1 MTSTACAAISLR
13 VPIFW
18 WMAGQLHLTFMNR
31 FVRNVFVLL
40 VGFLLLTAMDTK
52 KEQEQIA
59 CCYRDMY
66 HAMIAKDTLAL
77 DSLLDDG
84 FVLVHMTGMRQSK
97 AEYLHHI
104 ARGTLNYYSCEDTQ
118 LDITVKNDHA
128 LLVGRSRV
136 NAAVFGGGKHLW
148 RLQLDIDFCKK
159 NGRWLMSEARAS
171 TY

>member
-1 MTSTACAAISLR
+1 
-13 VPIFW
+13 
-18 WMAGQLHLTFMNR
+18 MAR
-31 FVRNVFVLL
+31 FVRNAIVLL
-40 VGFLLLTAMDTK
+40 AGFFMLTAMDSK
-52 KEQEQIA
+52 SDKEQIA
-59 CCYRDMY
+59 DCYHKMY
-66 HAMIAKDTLAL
+66 RAMIAKDTVAL
-77 DSLLDDG
+77 GSLLDDG
-84 FVLVHMTGMRQSK
+84 FVLVHMTGMRQPK

-128 LLVGRSRV
+128 LLVGKSRV

>member
-1 MTSTACAAISLR
+1 
-13 VPIFW
+13 
-18 WMAGQLHLTFMNR
+18 MAR
-31 FVRNVFVLL
+31 FVRNAIVLL
-40 VGFLLLTAMDTK
+40 AGFVMLTAMDSK
-52 KEQEQIA
+52 NDKEQIA
-59 CCYRDMY
+59 DCYHEMY
-66 HAMIAKDTLAL
+66 RAMIVKDTVAL
-77 DSLLDDG
+77 GSLLDDG
-84 FVLVHMTGMRQSK
+84 FVLVHMTGMRQPK

-128 LLVGRSRV
+128 LLVGKSRV

-159 NGRWLMSEARAS
+159 NGRWPMSEARAS